1 MVITM
6 ETLQERLKKRR
17 LQLGLTLAQVADQIG
32 VKEATVQRY
41 ESGAIHNIKCHTI
54 LKLSEILN
62 CSPSY
67 LLCWADA
74 TCPQPQ
80 GSNETISEH
89 EQKMLNAYRNNPDL
103 QKAVDTLLHIK

>member
-1 MVITM
+1 M

-41 ESGAIHNIKCHTI
+41 ESGAIQNIKCQTI
-54 LKLSEILN
+54 IKLSETLK

-67 LLCWADA
+67 LLCWTDA
-74 TCPQPQ
+74 TCPQSEKKP
-80 GSNETISEH
+80 ETISAH
-89 EQKMLNAYRNNPDL
+89 EQKVLDAYRSNPDL
-103 QKAVDTLLHIK
+103 QKSVDTLLNIN